1 MNNADYS
8 TNYVSWGGCEYS
20 VRFSSKT
27 LPDLRG
33 AGCPFPCAPKVCV
46 VLCSILAKWSL
57 PSKGWDSSR
66 AVLGAQ
72 EAATPSRVSHL

>member
-1 MNNADYS
+1 MQITALIMRLG
-8 TNYVSWGGCEYS
+8 VA
-20 VRFSSKT
+20 VHIQIRFFSKT

-33 AGCPFPCAPKVCV
+33 AGCPLPCTPMVCV
-46 VLCSILAKWSL
+46 VLCSILAKWCL

-72 EAATPSRVSHL
+72 EAGTPNRLSHL